1 MDPYLSIKDYMATK
15 SFKLS
20 DAYSVEVY
28 DLEMDWQRTDKEA
41 KTGDKT
47 YENLTDLFTPDEIQA
62 YGIETNKFD
71 EYLTRKF
78 TFKNCTGFTPPT
90 YRPNEEV
97 IKFCNSS
104 RKVYTPNTSSCE
116 PFQMELHETDLQYA
130 RKFIRYCLR
139 KNLYDESY
147 NRYTD
152 SYRPYRYIDKI
163 VVNVWNNSLTHI
175 VMRHIFGNC
184 KIADYDY
191 KYEFDAEG
199 SKIILP
205 TMAFSYM
212 TYEIDTDPDPLEDLT
227 NWRSR
232 VEKWKMEDYKPGQ
245 SGAYMGGYHPN
256 AAGHGGGYR

>member
-1 MDPYLSIKDYMATK
+1 M
-15 SFKLS
+15 
-20 DAYSVEVY
+20 V
-28 DLEMDWQRTDKEA
+28 
-41 KTGDKT
+41 
-47 YENLTDLFTPDEIQA
+47 
-62 YGIETNKFD
+62 
-71 EYLTRKF
+71 
-78 TFKNCTGFTPPT
+78 
-90 YRPNEEV
+90 
-97 IKFCNSS
+97 
-104 RKVYTPNTSSCE
+104 
-116 PFQMELHETDLQYA
+116 LHEKDLQYA

-175 VMRHIFGNC
+175 VMRHTFGNC

-191 KYEFDAEG
+191 KYELDAEG